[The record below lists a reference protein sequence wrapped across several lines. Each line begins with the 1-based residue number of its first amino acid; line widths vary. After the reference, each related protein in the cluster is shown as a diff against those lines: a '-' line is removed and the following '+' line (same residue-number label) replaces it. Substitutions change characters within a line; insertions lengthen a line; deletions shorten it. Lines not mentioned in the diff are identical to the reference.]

1 MTAASS
7 IASKPSVL
15 GECVVYLGVLNYF
28 FTVDESTPIVSKIG
42 TEIGR
47 LQLSITPF
55 VAADQ
60 GSSSKRHFEDE
71 FVPYT
76 RADVDNPE
84 EQIHEFMDRSVQY
97 RVQLTQLSQLT
108 PQRFSHLSVRYT
120 FFRETSTQTPW
131 FRVDLDGILLGLEFR
146 HIVDVSDAL
155 VKYVT
160 SSNLSIE
167 ILGQ

>member
-60 GSSSKRHFEDE
+60 SSSSKK
-71 FVPYT
+71 
-76 RADVDNPE
+76 A
-84 EQIHEFMDRSVQY
+84 S
-97 RVQLTQLSQLT
+97 
-108 PQRFSHLSVRYT
+108 
-120 FFRETSTQTPW
+120 
-131 FRVDLDGILLGLEFR
+131 
-146 HIVDVSDAL
+146 
-155 VKYVT
+155 
-160 SSNLSIE
+160 
-167 ILGQ
+167 

>member
-1 MTAASS
+1 MY
-7 IASKPSVL
+7 
-15 GECVVYLGVLNYF
+15 VYTHMA
-28 FTVDESTPIVSKIG
+28 FTVT
-42 TEIGR
+42 
-47 LQLSITPF
+47 Q
-55 VAADQ
+55 
-60 GSSSKRHFEDE
+60 HFEDE